1 VPDLFQV
8 QRAPF
13 LSRQSYLHEMR
24 HILAWGMVAGL
35 VEGNFAAVAVAK
47 VFDGGPLLI
56 NIAATTPVA
65 AHLANLFWGMLC
77 VGRSKIRVMTVCT
90 AGVVLCLGAIGLVPA
105 TGAGAWIFV
114 AQMAAAQFFMTGTV
128 TTRAALWKANY
139 PQWARGRLA
148 ARLQIARTLTH
159 LGTLGIAA
167 GVLDRDPES
176 YRWVYPVVALAGVV
190 GIRCLQRIRVRG
202 ESRQVPSEGA
212 EHVRLTETVNLWSV
226 LAPWRVIGGGVRV
239 LRGDSL
245 FRDYCVAQMLAGF
258 ANLLIRSVVVVV
270 IAEHLLDEM
279 WYAIWMS
286 AVLLDILPKVVMVM
300 VMGRAAG
307 YFDRVGVLRY
317 RVLHGTLWVVALLFG
332 ALGAWA
338 TDRVA
343 TLGPSM
349 IIVAV
354 CLFAA
359 FAIMRGVCFGA
370 GAIAWNLGHLHFAHP
385 DDAEVYMGVHVSLT
399 GLRGLTMPTAGMI
412 LWHGVGSWSGI
423 GLWVWVISLGF
434 ALLALRAFLRL
445 ARAETVRS
453 ASAGANSH
461 QAAVARPS

>member
-239 LRGDSL
+239 LRGDPL

-317 RVLHGTLWVVALLFG
+317 RVLHGTLWVVTRCCSAR
-332 ALGAWA
+332 WA
-338 TDRVA
+338 RGRRIGSRPWDR
-343 TLGPSM
+343 
-349 IIVAV
+349 
-354 CLFAA
+354 
-359 FAIMRGVCFGA
+359 R
-370 GAIAWNLGHLHFAHP
+370 
-385 DDAEVYMGVHVSLT
+385 
-399 GLRGLTMPTAGMI
+399 
-412 LWHGVGSWSGI
+412 
-423 GLWVWVISLGF
+423 
-434 ALLALRAFLRL
+434 
-445 ARAETVRS
+445 
-453 ASAGANSH
+453 
-461 QAAVARPS
+461 